1 MTTPTTTKKKP
12 AKKKPAARKRKKKL
26 TVPAFD
32 AALDQT
38 LNPIRCTE
46 QHTALLQALVEKRR
60 DRGGASSVLRSLI
73 EEAAV
78 REGIAS

>member
-1 MTTPTTTKKKP
+1 MPATKKKP
-12 AKKKPAARKRKKKL
+12 AKKKGRRKKKL
-26 TVPAFD
+26 ALPAFD

-38 LNPIRCTE
+38 LNPIRCT
-46 QHTALLQALVEKRR
+46 QDHILLLGALVEKRR
-60 DRGGASSVLRSLI
+60 DRGGASAVLRSLI